1 MHTDRTTIQ
10 KIGHPAE
17 TGKKFVCIINP
28 NAANKKWRRKKSL
41 RRYLKDNFPGP
52 IIDNQTDKSRTVRMT
67 RQLCKDFDIIVAA
80 GGDGTVADVI
90 QGIVDSENQ
99 KDITLGIIPLGSGN
113 AFCRSLGIPL
123 NIRKAIRIIQ
133 EGEIKVIDLL
143 EIEGETRA
151 AFSSIGASAEVTHEK
166 LKKNIPGLWGHIFAS
181 KIIPKLPLKEQ
192 EIELIEGL
200 NEDGTPFER
209 LTVNLQALDCVVSKS
224 KHFGYGWKAAPKAE
238 LDDGYV
244 DIVLFEMR
252 GLTYM
257 IFFPLIFFGLLQRK
271 QRHYKAKKVL
281 FKGNNLMMQY
291 HGEVWGIKDRI
302 EVKVLPRAL
311 QIIVP
316 RK

>member
-1 MHTDRTTIQ
+1 MMNNQ
-10 KIGHPAE
+10 EFKHPPE

-28 NAANKKWRRKKSL
+28 SAANKKWKRKKSL
-41 RRYLKDNFPGP
+41 RKYLQENFPGP
-52 IIDNQTDKSRTVRMT
+52 IIDTQADKSRTIRMT
-67 RQLCKDFDIIVAA
+67 RQLCQDFDIIVAA

-90 QGIVDSENQ
+90 QGIIGSKNQ

-123 NIRKAIRIIQ
+123 NIKKAIRHIW
-133 EGEIKVIDLL
+133 EGETRVIDLL

-151 AFSSIGASAEVTHEK
+151 AFSSIGVSAEVTHEK
-166 LKKNIPGLWGHIFAS
+166 LKKNIPGLLGHIYAS

-192 EIELIEGL
+192 EIELIEGVDK
-200 NEDGTPFER
+200 NGAPFEH
-209 LTVNLQALDCVVSKS
+209 LKVNLQALDCVVSKS
-224 KHFGYGWKAAPKAE
+224 KHFGYGWRAAPEAE

-257 IFFPLIFFGLLQRK
+257 LLFPLIFFGLLQKK
-271 QRHYKAKKVL
+271 QRHYKAKQVL

-291 HGEVWGIKDRI
+291 HGEIWGIKDRI
-302 EVKVLPRAL
+302 EVKVLPKAL
-311 QIIVP
+311 RIIIP
-316 RK
+316 KK